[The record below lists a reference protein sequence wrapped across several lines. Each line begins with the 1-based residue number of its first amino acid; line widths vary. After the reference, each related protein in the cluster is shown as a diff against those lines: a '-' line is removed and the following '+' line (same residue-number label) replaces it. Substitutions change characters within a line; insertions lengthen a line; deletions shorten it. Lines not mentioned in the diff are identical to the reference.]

1 MFLDS
6 ERERS
11 WVSWESKTIGYF
23 PVALAAETGRARFI
37 HAFLRIGIALC
48 AITCLGHIAA
58 HTANHHCLSCDFPE
72 DPSGR
77 FDDFDHFVKSNFD
90 TCKWIGWLL
99 VLAQKDNGCNFF
111 VWVDSETCER
121 GLEYAKIMQA
131 KKEELERQ
139 IEGLKMMNNELGRGM
154 QKLEKENDA
163 LFVKLAEL
171 TEINAKLVG
180 QARPRKTTNRLT
192 NLTTL
197 VVVVIVVFVV
207 CVLMS
212 SVKHTHGK
220 KPLYLV

>member
-23 PVALAAETGRARFI
+23 PVALAAETGRASY
-37 HAFLRIGIALC
+37 C
-48 AITCLGHIAA
+48 EM
-58 HTANHHCLSCDFPE
+58 SCIFYIRDSTQKDFPE

>member
-1 MFLDS
+1 MSSSSSYTNNYLQHNGDERCNCGRKAVMRPSLTVKNPGRRFLGC
-6 ERERS
+6 
-11 WVSWESKTIGYF
+11 VNYK
-23 PVALAAETGRARFI
+23 
-37 HAFLRIGIALC
+37 
-48 AITCLGHIAA
+48 
-58 HTANHHCLSCDFPE
+58 
-72 DPSGR
+72 
-77 FDDFDHFVKSNFD
+77 
-90 TCKWIGWLL
+90 
-99 VLAQKDNGCNFF
+99 KDNGCNFF
-111 VWVDSETCER
+111 VWVDPETCER